1 MPTFTDL
8 PAVQGALTP
17 HPSAPSPPLSFG
29 RTLTPLPSFAPLSLP
44 RFTLPTGQR
53 YHLSTKGATLHGPAC
68 CPRGTAGQ
76 GGASFHSRVIWAGGL
91 EVVGEGVGRQGVNRM
106 WMGGQ
111 GGASINIG
119 VVRAGAKEGGEEG
132 RGLEGA

>member
-1 MPTFTDL
+1 M
-8 PAVQGALTP
+8 
-17 HPSAPSPPLSFG
+17 
-29 RTLTPLPSFAPLSLP
+29 
-44 RFTLPTGQR
+44 
-53 YHLSTKGATLHGPAC
+53 
-68 CPRGTAGQ
+68 
-76 GGASFHSRVIWAGGL
+76 
-91 EVVGEGVGRQGVNRM
+91 VGEGVGRQGVNRM